1 MLSVAFLFVSFSVTR
16 AYPNVPRTSILPGS
30 PLGLLTSH
38 FFASFHFLTLLTTI
52 CASQR
57 IGLFWCFS
65 TGLDSF
71 FLGEVI
77 FPHMDFIVYYILVVY
92 IIYWWRLGQC
102 SSLGAASLIC
112 AIQILPQVSSVFVTT
127 KSLTLQF
134 QQDNEIVAMHSFLLI
149 SFLQRQICFSFTY
162 RQKEFQLK
170 QQLIGFGALI
180 NVNLLSEIAGS
191 PWGSILKDIGC
202 AEAWVL

>member
-1 MLSVAFLFVSFSVTR
+1 MCINPKFDHALRCISFRLFFSYMCLSKCTTYIYFARFPSWFTDFTL
-16 AYPNVPRTSILPGS
+16 
-30 PLGLLTSH
+30 
-38 FFASFHFLTLLTTI
+38 FFASFHFLTLLYALPRGLVCLGAFLPVWIVSFGGRSSFPTWI
-52 CASQR
+52 LLY
-57 IGLFWCFS
+57 IGGAW
-65 TGLDSF
+65 
-71 FLGEVI
+71 VNA
-77 FPHMDFIVYYILVVY
+77 
-92 IIYWWRLGQC
+92 Q
-102 SSLGAASLIC
+102 SLGAASLIC

-134 QQDNEIVAMHSFLLI
+134 QQDNKIVAVHSFLLI
-149 SFLQRQICFSFTY
+149 SFLQSQICFSFTY